1 MAIASAMRAVNA
13 GFVDGVNGYQSEID
27 EFGKCFGTADFKE
40 GTGAFLEKR
49 KPVFSGK

>member
-1 MAIASAMRAVNA
+1 LNKHSAIRSINA
-13 GFVDGVNGYQSEID
+13 NFEDGVNGFEVEIA

-49 KPVFSGK
+49 KPSFRN